1 MSDTLTIIEIA
12 KRLEAIERNQ
22 EALLSVLRLSHIGD
36 GARVPDPVVG
46 PMTPST
52 QRLIATMDKLKGST
66 DVKTSPKKK
75 GSTDV
80 KTSPKKKGKAAERY
94 LSPGEAADF
103 LSVSVECLRNWRH
116 RGNGPRWVKLR
127 SKAGRIRYRESD
139 LIEWAERLS
148 G

>member
-1 MSDTLTIIEIA
+1 MSETFTLLEIA
-12 KRLEAIERNQ
+12 KRLETIERNQ
-22 EALLSVLRLSHIGD
+22 EAVLSLLRLSHIGSG

-46 PMTPST
+46 PMTPGT
-52 QRLIATMDKLKGST
+52 QRLIAAVEKMKEEGKIPKDKGST
-66 DVKTSPKKK
+66 DAGKIPKRKSK
-75 GSTDV
+75 VTG
-80 KTSPKKKGKAAERY
+80 RY
-94 LSPGEAADF
+94 LSPGEAAEF

>member
-1 MSDTLTIIEIA
+1 MTDTFTILEIA
-12 KRLEAIERNQ
+12 KRLETIERNQ
-22 EALLSVLRLSHIGD
+22 EALMSLIRLSHIGD

-46 PMTPST
+46 RMAPGT
-52 QRLIATMDKLKGST
+52 QRLIAAVEKMKEEGKIPKDKGST
-66 DVKTSPKKK
+66 DVRKIPKKK
-75 GSTDV
+75 SKVT
-80 KTSPKKKGKAAERY
+80 ERY
-94 LSPGEAADF
+94 LSPGEAAEF

>member
-12 KRLEAIERNQ
+12 KRLEAIERNL

-36 GARVPDPVVG
+36 GARAPDPVVG
-46 PMTPST
+46 RMTSGT
-52 QRLIATMDKLKGST
+52 QRLIAVVEKMKEEGKIPKDKGST
-66 DVKTSPKKK
+66 DVRKIPKKESK
-75 GSTDV
+75 VTQ
-80 KTSPKKKGKAAERY
+80 RY

-103 LSVSVECLRNWRH
+103 LSVSVECLRNWRN

>member
-1 MSDTLTIIEIA
+1 MSDTFTILEIA
-12 KRLEAIERNQ
+12 KRLETIERNQ

-36 GARVPDPVVG
+36 GARAPEVG
-46 PMTPST
+46 PMAPST
-52 QRLIATMDKLKGST
+52 QRLIAAMDKMKGSAA
-66 DVKTSPKKK
+66 VKA
-75 GSTDV
+75 
-80 KTSPKKKGKAAERY
+80 SPKKKGKVTERY

>member
-1 MSDTLTIIEIA
+1 MSDTFTLLEIA
-12 KRLEAIERNQ
+12 KRLETIERNQ
-22 EALLSVLRLSHIGD
+22 EAILSLLRLSHTGN
-36 GARVPDPVVG
+36 GGRAPEEVG
-46 PMTPST
+46 RMTPAT
-52 QRLIATMDKLKGST
+52 QRLIAAVEKMKGST
-66 DVKTSPKKK
+66 DVRTSPKKK
-75 GSTDV
+75 SKVTQ
-80 KTSPKKKGKAAERY
+80 RY

-116 RGNGPRWVKLR
+116 RGNGPRCVKLR

>member
-1 MSDTLTIIEIA
+1 MSDTFTILEIA

-36 GARVPDPVVG
+36 GARAPEGVG

-52 QRLIATMDKLKGST
+52 QRLIAAMDKLKGSAA
-66 DVKTSPKKK
+66 VKASPKKK
-75 GSTDV
+75 SKVT
-80 KTSPKKKGKAAERY
+80 ERY

>member
-1 MSDTLTIIEIA
+1 MTDTFTILEIA
-12 KRLEAIERNQ
+12 KRLETIERNQ
-22 EALLSVLRLSHIGD
+22 EALLSLLRLSHTGSGKRAPED
-36 GARVPDPVVG
+36 VG
-46 PMTPST
+46 RMNPGT
-52 QRLIATMDKLKGST
+52 QRLIAVVEKMQEEGKIPKMKGST
-66 DVKTSPKKK
+66 DVRTSSKKK
-75 GSTDV
+75 SKVTQ
-80 KTSPKKKGKAAERY
+80 RY

>member
-1 MSDTLTIIEIA
+1 MSDTFTILEIA
-12 KRLEAIERNQ
+12 KRLETIERNQ
-22 EALLSVLRLSHIGD
+22 EALMSLIRLSHIGD

-46 PMTPST
+46 PMTPGT
-52 QRLIATMDKLKGST
+52 QRLIAAVEKMKEEGKIPKDKGST
-66 DVKTSPKKK
+66 DVRKIPKR
-75 GSTDV
+75 
-80 KTSPKKKGKAAERY
+80 KGKASERY

>member
-1 MSDTLTIIEIA
+1 MSNTFTILEIA
-12 KRLEAIERNQ
+12 KRLETIERNQ

-52 QRLIATMDKLKGST
+52 QRLIATMDKPKGSAA
-66 DVKTSPKKK
+66 VRASPKKK
-75 GSTDV
+75 SKVT
-80 KTSPKKKGKAAERY
+80 ERY
-94 LSPGEAADF
+94 LSPGEAAEF

-116 RGNGPRWVKLR
+116 RGNGPRCVKLR